1 MRPVSSHILNLSI
14 VDPQGFGVEEQELLS
29 MRLKPVEASYH
40 RKFCCMDGTRQS
52 LLNHIVDWV
61 ANKSGQENVQRSNTY
76 WFYGSPGIGKTSLA
90 HSICASL
97 HEQNHLAGAFFCR
110 RDDPNLNKPMN
121 ILPTLTHKL
130 AIRFPPFRT
139 IVAKHLCNDP
149 NITPQVMNGSLF
161 LNFIRS
167 LPRHPEH
174 TLVFVI
180 DALDKCG
187 DNRSRPSLLKVL
199 TDAAAQ
205 APWLKIIIT
214 SRTEIDIQRSFHAL
228 TELSYLPY
236 DLATDKDANS
246 DLRTFARSE
255 FDLVASHQNLGTSW
269 PNELDFNRIISWA
282 NGLFIFVK
290 TLVLALESCGD
301 PKKSLKTALRSPG
314 T

>member
-1 MRPVSSHILNLSI
+1 MRPVSPHFLNLLI
-14 VDPQGFGVEEQELLS
+14 IDPQEFDVERAERERVERERVERVERTRLEQERVERERLERLERDRAEQERTEQERVEQERVELR
-29 MRLKPVEASYH
+29 RLKPVDTGYH
-40 RKFCCMDGTRQS
+40 RNLCCMDGTRQS

-149 NITPQVMNGSLF
+149 NITLQVMNGSLF

-167 LPRHPEH
+167 LPRQPKHN
-174 TLVFVI
+174 LVFVI
-180 DALDKCG
+180 DAL
-187 DNRSRPSLLKVL
+187 
-199 TDAAAQ
+199 
-205 APWLKIIIT
+205 
-214 SRTEIDIQRSFHAL
+214 
-228 TELSYLPY
+228 Y
-236 DLATDKDANS
+236 
-246 DLRTFARSE
+246 
-255 FDLVASHQNLGTSW
+255 
-269 PNELDFNRIISWA
+269 
-282 NGLFIFVK
+282 
-290 TLVLALESCGD
+290 
-301 PKKSLKTALRSPG
+301 
-314 T
+314 